1 MCGRY
6 TQIRP
11 WSELV
16 ALYRIAAAAIPLNL
30 PARYNIAPTQS
41 VPIVRQGSA
50 PNARELALV
59 RWGLL
64 SAWAKDVRIGA
75 GMINARAET
84 IDEKPA
90 FRQAFRKRRCLVVAD
105 GFYEWRSERGQK
117 QPYYLT
123 LPANRP
129 FAFAGL
135 WERWRSPEGG
145 EPIESCTIIVC
156 AANPTVRPIHD
167 RMPVILEPD
176 AFEPWLDAKAEPA
189 ALRDLLK
196 PHDGP
201 LATVPVTPRVNHVRN
216 DDPDCL
222 VPIGRNGDFRDGDVH

>member
-6 TQIRP
+6 TQIRT

-16 ALYRIAAAAIPLNL
+16 ALYRITVQTPPPNL
-30 PARYNIAPTQS
+30 PPRYNIAPTQS
-41 VPIVRQGSA
+41 VPIVRQGNG

-64 SAWAKDVRIGA
+64 PAWAKDASIGYK
-75 GMINARAET
+75 MINARAET
-84 IDEKPA
+84 VDQKPA
-90 FRQAFRKRRCLVVAD
+90 FRQSLRKRRCLVVAD
-105 GFYEWRSERGQK
+105 GFYEWRLEGSQK

-145 EPIESCTIIVC
+145 DPIESCTIIVC
-156 AANPTVRPIHD
+156 EANPSVRPIHD

-176 AFEPWLDAKAEPA
+176 SFDPWLDAKAEPA
-189 ALRDLLK
+189 AIKDLLK
-196 PHDGP
+196 PYNGP
-201 LATVPVTPRVNHVRN
+201 LVTVPVSPLVNNVRN
-216 DDPDCL
+216 DDPVCIQ
-222 VPIGRNGDFRDGDVH
+222 PIATSNTDNE